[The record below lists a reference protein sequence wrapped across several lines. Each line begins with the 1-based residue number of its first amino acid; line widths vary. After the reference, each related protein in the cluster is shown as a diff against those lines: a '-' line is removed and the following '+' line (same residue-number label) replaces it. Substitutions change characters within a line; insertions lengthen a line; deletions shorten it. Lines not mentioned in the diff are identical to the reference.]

1 MTDKKNFLLILS
13 ISVVILLSGC
23 TTYSVRDTLKAGEK
37 SYTKASGSS
46 PYLKVELLDSISIAP
61 ANLTSDYA
69 LKEEIDSKYPWV
81 YLREGFRKEIP
92 ESSSFVLRLH
102 SRYPLSGEDGY
113 VAGARIKLRYYPKVI
128 GFIKP
133 VSGEY
138 KLKDSYYTPGAGG
151 SLMRVDEYRYG
162 SYGELKRG
170 EEQELILVGY
180 TRELDY
186 FEEAV
191 TRIYIS
197 LSIYRDDLIN
207 ESLALRITS

>member
-1 MTDKKNFLLILS
+1 MTDKITFLLILS
-13 ISVVILLSGC
+13 ISAAVLLSGC
-23 TTYSVRDTLKAGEK
+23 TTYSVRDAMGAGKK
-37 SYTKASGSS
+37 SYTPASGGS
-46 PYLKVELLDSISIAP
+46 PHLTVELLDFIGISP

-81 YLREGFRKEIP
+81 YLRDGLRNKIP

-102 SRYPLSGEDGY
+102 LRYPLSGEDGY

-133 VSGEY
+133 ISDEY
-138 KLKDSYYTPGAGG
+138 ELKDSYYTPDDGG

-162 SYGELKRG
+162 SYGELKIG

-191 TRIYIS
+191 TRIYLS

>member
-1 MTDKKNFLLILS
+1 MDYKLVVMLS
-13 ISVVILLSGC
+13 LCTSVAILLSGC
-23 TTYSVRDTLKAGEK
+23 TTYSVRDAMGAGK
-37 SYTKASGSS
+37 TSYTKASGVS
-46 PYLKVELLDSISIAP
+46 PYLTVELLDSLSISP

-69 LKEEIDSKYPWV
+69 LKEEIDSKYQWV
-81 YLREGFRKEIP
+81 YLREGLRKEIP

-102 SRYPLSGEDGY
+102 LRYPLSGEDGY

-133 VSGEY
+133 ISREY
-138 KLKDSYYTPGAGG
+138 ELKDSYYTPDDGG

-191 TRIYIS
+191 TRIYLS